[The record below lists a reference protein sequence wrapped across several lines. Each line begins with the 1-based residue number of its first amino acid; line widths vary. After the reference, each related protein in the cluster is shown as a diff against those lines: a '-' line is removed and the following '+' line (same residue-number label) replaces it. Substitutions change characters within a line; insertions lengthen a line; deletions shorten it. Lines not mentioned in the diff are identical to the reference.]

1 MSSGSYR
8 CIGFAIRIEFHAA
21 DNTIIR
27 REDYAMERSIA
38 SVVSV
43 GATVGVVGT
52 FLVLG
57 IGLGTGCFTS
67 AELSCET
74 NADCF
79 SSQRCNQETNT
90 CEPDPN
96 ASGGD
101 DGGNGSGGD
110 TSDVGICS
118 PGQQTCGQVNDMG
131 FGATC
136 SDGEC
141 IENDCCNCRSDDG
154 DELADLKVTK
164 GGGAVVEEECQEKQG
179 CEPRKSC
186 AHCTFDPAAENKAA
200 DENAEPKGVCANQRR
215 MSSGGECI
223 EPDAFEEKERTLG
236 DGKDNDCDGTTDE
249 GSLGA
254 TCDDGTCEAGSC
266 LGEIGA
272 CVHEIF
278 VTRNTYSSD
287 FGGLDAADRKCG
299 DAGGDGNWK
308 AILSTADMTED
319 TDEVPGGDRLQIET
333 EVWRPDDVR
342 VAKGVDDLW
351 DKDIENP
358 VKVDSSGATVQS
370 AGTVW
375 TGTTPDG
382 AATLET
388 CLDWRDTESDYGTAG
403 NLRATDVTWVDEG
416 RKVCDS
422 KRHLY
427 CINGQKSDEG
437 E

>member
-1 MSSGSYR
+1 
-8 CIGFAIRIEFHAA
+8 
-21 DNTIIR
+21 
-27 REDYAMERSIA
+27 MERSIA

-101 DGGNGSGGD
+101 DGGNGSGNGSGGD
-110 TSDVGICS
+110 CTRNENSERTCYDGEDNDCDGVTDCDDDDCEG
-118 PGQQTCGQVNDMG
+118 QTCGVIQKEGV
-131 FGATC
+131 GAVC
-136 SDGEC
+136 GDGEC
-141 IENDCCNCRSDDG
+141 IENDCCNCRNDDG
-154 DELADLKVTK
+154 NGPADVELKS
-164 GGGAVVEEECQEKQG
+164 GGGNLVEEECRKKRG
-179 CEPRKSC
+179 CDPEREC
-186 AHCTFDPAAENKAA
+186 GECTYDPDAENKAA